1 MLGVRYLLP
10 KVCGAYFV
18 GKAGLCYVQKHYPS
32 FYEERL
38 HAHSAFFSKIWN
50 RIIPEDYMK
59 LLLSILFTDSCY
71 KVVYSIFTPYLSKFD
86 NISPVALLGGIY
98 KAGVTQVRFSSFF
111 HL

>member
-1 MLGVRYLLP
+1 MLGIHYLLP

-50 RIIPEDYMK
+50 RDMAMLEK
-59 LLLSILFTDSCY
+59 
-71 KVVYSIFTPYLSKFD
+71 
-86 NISPVALLGGIY
+86 
-98 KAGVTQVRFSSFF
+98 RRSSASQ
-111 HL
+111 

>member
-1 MLGVRYLLP
+1 MLGIHYLLP
-10 KVCGAYFV
+10 KVCGAYFF

-59 LLLSILFTDSCY
+59 SLLSAALTASCY
-71 KVVYSIFTPYLSKFD
+71 KVVYSIFSPYLSKFD
-86 NISPVALLGGIY
+86 DISPVALLGGIY
-98 KAGVTQVRFSSFF
+98 KAGMTQVCSIPYCYF
-111 HL
+111 